1 VGELRKAQIL
11 FERSLPYSGPMV
23 IARARVVFRGLVQG
37 VYFRAH
43 CQRRAEQLGL
53 LGCVRNLRDG
63 TVEAVFEG
71 ERELIEDAIEWNVSH
86 QPHARVEKVDIRW
99 ETPTGEFPGF
109 EIRQ

>member
-1 VGELRKAQIL
+1 
-11 FERSLPYSGPMV
+11 M

-43 CQRRAEQLGL
+43 CQRRAEELGL
-53 LGCVRNLRDG
+53 LGYVRNLRDG

-71 ERELIEDAIEWNVSH
+71 ERELIKDGIEWNVSQ
-86 QPHARVEKVDIRW
+86 QPHAHVEKADVRW
-99 ETPTGEFPGF
+99 ETPTGEFAGF